1 MFDFLLFHIANS
13 PGHHCLSGYAQ
24 RTHYDSGW
32 WFGPF
37 VIFHFIYGMS
47 SFPLTNAY
55 FSRWLKPPTSY
66 MSLYYKLFLFF
77 FPACSPFCLIVL
89 VIQFRDCWTPAS
101 IFATQKVTN
110 GERMGCFSCRAY
122 RIQAR
127 NTSYQSAIAS
137 FISIYGFYNPIY
149 NYKWFL
155 GS

>member
-1 MFDFLLFHIANS
+1 
-13 PGHHCLSGYAQ
+13 
-24 RTHYDSGW
+24 
-32 WFGPF
+32 
-37 VIFHFIYGMS
+37 
-47 SFPLTNAY
+47 
-55 FSRWLKPPTSY
+55 

-127 NTSYQSAIAS
+127 TSYQSAIAS